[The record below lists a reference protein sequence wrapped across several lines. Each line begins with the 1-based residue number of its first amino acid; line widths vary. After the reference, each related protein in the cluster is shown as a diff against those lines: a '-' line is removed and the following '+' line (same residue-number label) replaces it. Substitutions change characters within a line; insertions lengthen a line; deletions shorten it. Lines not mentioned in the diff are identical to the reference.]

1 MLKFSKMHGLGN
13 DFIVIDAIN
22 QSVELTTSQIQFLA
36 NRHFGIGCDQL
47 LLVEKPSNN
56 EADFKY
62 RIFNADGGEVAQCG
76 NGVRC
81 FARFVHDKGL
91 TQQTTIAV
99 ETASGIIYP
108 SLLSNGDV
116 RVNMGVPRFELS
128 EIPFIAPQQSLT
140 YNVDLANGVEKE
152 MSAISM
158 GNPHAVML
166 VDNIETADVAM
177 IGPMVEGHDRF
188 PERVNA
194 GFMQIINPNEIK
206 LRVFER
212 GVGETQACGTGAC
225 AAVVSGIQRGLLA
238 RKVKVS
244 LLGGELMISW
254 PQDTES
260 VWMTGPTEQVFDGE
274 IAWAM
279 INNQ

>member
-206 LRVFER
+206 LRVIER